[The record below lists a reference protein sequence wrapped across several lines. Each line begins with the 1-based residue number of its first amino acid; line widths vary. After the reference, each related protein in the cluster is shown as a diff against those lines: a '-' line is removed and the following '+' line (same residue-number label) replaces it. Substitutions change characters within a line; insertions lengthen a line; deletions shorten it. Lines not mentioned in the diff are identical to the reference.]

1 METINVNTKI
11 PNLGW
16 HIGAADECS
25 KALQELDMG
34 YSFSIKGQRGSHSAE
49 VWVSDDKKEFF
60 ENEILNKIIK
70 GTYRT
75 FYFSKCAPYSGD
87 YYHYYVSYQT
97 NKD

>member
-25 KALQELDMG
+25 KALQELGMG
-34 YSFSIKGQRGSHSAE
+34 SGFSIDGSRGSHGAE
-49 VWVSDDKKEFF
+49 VWVSDDKKELF
-60 ENEILNKIIK
+60 ESQILPNIIK

-75 FYFSKCAPYSGD
+75 FYFSKCTPFGTEYT
-87 YYHYYVSYQT
+87 HYYVSYKM
-97 NKD
+97 NND